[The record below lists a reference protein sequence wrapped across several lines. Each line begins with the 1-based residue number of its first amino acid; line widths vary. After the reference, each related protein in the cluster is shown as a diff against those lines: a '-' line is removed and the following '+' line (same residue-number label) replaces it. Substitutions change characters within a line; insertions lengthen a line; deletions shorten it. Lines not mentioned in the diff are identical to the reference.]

1 MFSKCCIIKRH
12 YNGTIQITSNSI
24 KNCQSTPK
32 NIVNYT
38 TLGDKTVNYY
48 QSKNKGGSYIC
59 FDFLDLKIEIQ
70 SYLLKM
76 MSDNYLKNW
85 ILEGS
90 NNNIDWT
97 PIDIRNDCEGTNVEN
112 VRIVM
117 KANNSNDVFYRY
129 VKLRQTGPNW
139 QNRNEMMIG
148 FIEFYGRILIP
159 KF

>member
-1 MFSKCCIIKRH
+1 
-12 YNGTIQITSNSI
+12 
-24 KNCQSTPK
+24 
-32 NIVNYT
+32 
-38 TLGDKTVNYY
+38 
-48 QSKNKGGSYIC
+48 
-59 FDFLDLKIEIQ
+59 
-70 SYLLKM
+70 M